1 MDKDNKKE
9 IPKIELKSETM
20 NLEQIKPGIENQE
33 NEEEAKNVK
42 EKEKNLHKNK
52 GKKRVLWTLVGLG
65 ILFLVFIL
73 GLTIPSFFVYRKAQK
88 LIVSAQS
95 LEGVVREEQD
105 IDKIKQGITQLR
117 SDLLGLQKSFKY
129 LSWTKPI
136 PLLSAYYQDGEA
148 VIKAGLYGM
157 DAAELVVTTIEPYAD
172 IIGFKGDES
181 EQAQSGEES
190 ASDRVEFVVQ
200 TINEVIPQLEVIS
213 EKTKLVQTEIDKIN
227 PNRYPVTFAGK
238 KIREKIRSLIVIVD
252 EVANI
257 IGQGKPLLEVAPY
270 LLGIDE
276 QRTYLILFQNDK
288 ELRPTGG
295 FMTAYSIMSVDKGKF
310 KPVLSNDIY
319 NLDARYT
326 PVLPAPEPII
336 KYIKGPYVLSRSLR
350 LRDMNFNP
358 DFKNSMELFTQEVQ
372 KLGIRNIDG
381 VIAVD
386 TQVLVN
392 LLEVTGEIGVPGFG
406 NFSTKIIPECD
417 CPQVIYELESFADT
431 EGPIVWDPVSGE
443 IVFAPPNIDN
453 RKKIIGPLMNS
464 ILSNAMGQP
473 KDKLP
478 ELFEA
483 GYKSLTEKHVLFYML
498 DEEVQRG
505 VEAFNIA
512 GRLKD
517 YQEDY
522 LHINDANLGGRK
534 SNLYVSQEV
543 HQEIEIARDG
553 SVEKLLTIT
562 YKNPQDY
569 DGWLN
574 SVLPNWTRIYVPLG
588 SELISVDGLEEA
600 GETYEEL
607 GKTVFCGGFRLRP
620 QGVVKL
626 SFKYKLPFKFNKE
639 YKLLIQK
646 QAGHDSPLYTISLG
660 KQEEEF
666 FLKTDK
672 ELRFRI

>member
-1 MDKDNKKE
+1 
-9 IPKIELKSETM
+9 
-20 NLEQIKPGIENQE
+20 
-33 NEEEAKNVK
+33 
-42 EKEKNLHKNK
+42 
-52 GKKRVLWTLVGLG
+52 
-65 ILFLVFIL
+65 
-73 GLTIPSFFVYRKAQK
+73 
-88 LIVSAQS
+88 
-95 LEGVVREEQD
+95 
-105 IDKIKQGITQLR
+105 
-117 SDLLGLQKSFKY
+117 
-129 LSWTKPI
+129 
-136 PLLSAYYQDGEA
+136 
-148 VIKAGLYGM
+148 
-157 DAAELVVTTIEPYAD
+157 
-172 IIGFKGDES
+172 
-181 EQAQSGEES
+181 
-190 ASDRVEFVVQ
+190 
-200 TINEVIPQLEVIS
+200 
-213 EKTKLVQTEIDKIN
+213 
-227 PNRYPVTFAGK
+227 
-238 KIREKIRSLIVIVD
+238 
-252 EVANI
+252 
-257 IGQGKPLLEVAPY
+257 
-270 LLGIDE
+270 
-276 QRTYLILFQNDK
+276 
-288 ELRPTGG
+288 
-295 FMTAYSIMSVDKGKF
+295 
-310 KPVLSNDIY
+310 
-319 NLDARYT
+319 
-326 PVLPAPEPII
+326 
-336 KYIKGPYVLSRSLR
+336 
-350 LRDMNFNP
+350 
-358 DFKNSMELFTQEVQ
+358 
-372 KLGIRNIDG
+372 
-381 VIAVD
+381 
-386 TQVLVN
+386 
-392 LLEVTGEIGVPGFG
+392 
-406 NFSTKIIPECD
+406 
-417 CPQVIYELESFADT
+417 
-431 EGPIVWDPVSGE
+431 
-443 IVFAPPNIDN
+443 
-453 RKKIIGPLMNS
+453 
-464 ILSNAMGQP
+464 MGQP